1 MSALY
6 RMYRP
11 QFFRE
16 VIGQEQ
22 VKHPLQ
28 EALKSGRIVHSYLFA
43 GPRGTGKTT
52 MARIFAKALNCE
64 DRDPESAEPC
74 GKCESCLGIAAG
86 NFVDLI
92 EIDAAS
98 NRGIDEIRNL
108 KELVRFAPSKKGRYK
123 VFIIDEAHMLTA
135 AASNAFLKTLEEP
148 PSHVIFIFATTDPHK
163 MLSTILSRVQRFSF
177 HSLTNEK
184 LRAKLNRIL
193 TEENVEVD
201 PEVIELLILQ
211 AMGGMRDAESI
222 LGKLLSL
229 NISPIT
235 KEDAYRVLG
244 KYPYFE
250 VYEFIEKLA
259 AQDMTQMI
267 PYVQTLTLEYH
278 PEQFLTMM
286 MSQVRKLML
295 YSFSP
300 QSIDS
305 LDLLEA
311 ETEKIQH
318 ISQLLSQPNLIRLMK
333 LIEEALDRAS
343 DSFIPSL
350 PLEMLCIEFISP
362 ILVADPIRPQSPQP
376 TPQVH
381 PSSKNGQANLSS
393 AASPQSTFPPQDSST
408 APVDPF
414 DAVGSP
420 PATIKTS
427 EPEQTLSTPSAS
439 GAIDIET
446 YMPILKG
453 KIALKVRAILPMFE
467 GSRFEVIGQNITVI
481 SGSRIAENRLKKH
494 GAFLTETFRSVIG
507 QEVTLC
513 FTHEGS
519 STPPTPSQPV
529 SPSTSS
535 AKLHQNPAP
544 STPSQQVQKETTPL
558 EKPDSPSP
566 SHEIQPTSSNDEV
579 EDIFKEFL

>member
-22 VKHPLQ
+22 VKHPLT

-52 MARIFAKALNCE
+52 MARLFAKALNC
-64 DRDPESAEPC
+64 DNRDPETAEPC

-184 LRAKLNRIL
+184 LRSKLTRIL
-193 TEENVEVD
+193 AEEKIEVD
-201 PEVIELLILQ
+201 PEVVELLILQ

-250 VYEFIEKLA
+250 VYDFIEKLS
-259 AQDMTQMI
+259 QGSLQELI

-286 MSQVRKLML
+286 MSQTRKLML
-295 YSFSP
+295 YSYSP
-300 QSIDS
+300 QSIS
-305 LDLLEA
+305 ALDLLEA
-311 ETEKIQH
+311 ETEKIKT
-318 ISQLLSQPNLIRLMK
+318 ISKNLSGQDIVRLMK
-333 LIEEALDRAS
+333 NIEEAIDRS
-343 DSFIPSL
+343 SSSFIPSL
-350 PLEMLCIEFISP
+350 ALEMLCVEFVAPAPVTISSATTP
-362 ILVADPIRPQSPQP
+362 QRPSPSQPPVTHQAPVANP
-376 TPQVH
+376 TPAKA
-381 PSSKNGQANLSS
+381 PT
-393 AASPQSTFPPQDSST
+393 PTPP
-408 APVDPF
+408 PVDPF
-414 DAVGSP
+414 EGIE
-420 PATIKTS
+420 T
-427 EPEQTLSTPSAS
+427 TPSSQPEAPVPAPKPS
-439 GAIDIET
+439 THGTIDVET

-453 KIALKVRAILPMFE
+453 KIASKVRAILPMFE
-467 GSRFEVIGQNITVI
+467 SSRFEVNGQTITIVT
-481 SGSRIAENRLKKH
+481 GSRIAENRLKKH
-494 GAFLTETFRSVIG
+494 GAFITDTFRSVIG
-507 QEVTLC
+507 QEVTIS

-519 STPPTPSQPV
+519 TTPPATTAPHPTPKPTPPPTPKVPQKS
-529 SPSTSS
+529 SPKTPP
-535 AKLHQNPAP
+535 QPAP
-544 STPSQQVQKETTPL
+544 SSVDD
-558 EKPDSPSP
+558 EKA
-566 SHEIQPTSSNDEV
+566 PTEADEV

>member
-1 MSALY
+1 
-6 RMYRP
+6 MYRP

-64 DRDPESAEPC
+64 NRDPDTAEPC

-184 LRAKLNRIL
+184 LRAKLTRIL
-193 TEENVEVD
+193 SEEKIEVD

-250 VYEFIEKLA
+250 VYDFIEKLS
-259 AQDMTQMI
+259 QGSLQELI

-286 MSQVRKLML
+286 MSQARKLML

-300 QSIDS
+300 QSIES

-311 ETEKIQH
+311 ETEKIQE
-318 ISQLLSQPNLIRLMK
+318 ICKNLDGQDLIRLMK
-333 LIEEALDRAS
+333 LVEEALERAS

-350 PLEMLCIEFISP
+350 ALEMLCVEFISP
-362 ILVADPIRPQSPQP
+362 LPTPIVSNLAPISQATSSPTHQAPPKASQSSPNPAPLADPFEGIETTPAATPSP
-376 TPQVH
+376 
-381 PSSKNGQANLSS
+381 
-393 AASPQSTFPPQDSST
+393 
-408 APVDPF
+408 
-414 DAVGSP
+414 
-420 PATIKTS
+420 
-427 EPEQTLSTPSAS
+427 EPESVPLPAS
-439 GAIDIET
+439 SGGAIDVET

-453 KIALKVRAILPMFE
+453 KIASKVRAILPMFE
-467 GSRFEVIGQNITVI
+467 ASRFEVDGLTITLV

-494 GAFLTETFRSVIG
+494 GAFITDTFRSVIG
-507 QEVTLC
+507 QEVTLS

-519 STPPTPSQPV
+519 STPPVAAAPQQAPKSV
-529 SPSTSS
+529 SPATPKSPPKPSS
-535 AKLHQNPAP
+535 Q
-544 STPSQQVQKETTPL
+544 STPQQTVPPSPKETQP
-558 EKPDSPSP
+558 PS
-566 SHEIQPTSSNDEV
+566 ETDEV

>member
-28 EALKSGRIVHSYLFA
+28 EALKSRRIVHSYLFA

-64 DRDPESAEPC
+64 NRDQDTAEPC

-184 LRAKLNRIL
+184 LRSKLTRIL
-193 TEENVEVD
+193 SEENVEVD

-250 VYEFIEKLA
+250 VYEFIEKLTLR
-259 AQDMTQMI
+259 DMNQMI
-267 PYVQTLTLEYH
+267 PYVQKLTLEYH

-286 MSQVRKLML
+286 MSQARKLML

-300 QSIDS
+300 QSIES

-311 ETEKIQH
+311 ETEKIQE
-318 ISQLLSQPNLIRLMK
+318 ICKNLDGQDLIRLMK
-333 LIEEALDRAS
+333 LVEEALERAS

-350 PLEMLCIEFISP
+350 PLEMLCVEFILPPLSTSATPTQGLQPQASQLSP
-362 ILVADPIRPQSPQP
+362 PQKPSPQIQPAPAPQSPS
-376 TPQVH
+376 
-381 PSSKNGQANLSS
+381 PSP
-393 AASPQSTFPPQDSST
+393 SP

-414 DAVGSP
+414 ESVHSSP
-420 PATIKTS
+420 APSKVS
-427 EPEQTLSTPSAS
+427 DDQPTPPPPSPT
-439 GAIDIET
+439 GAIDVET

-453 KIALKVRAILPMFE
+453 KISSKVRAILPMFE
-467 GSRFEVIGQNITVI
+467 SSRFEVDGQNITLV

-494 GAFLTETFRSVIG
+494 GAFLTDTFRSVIG
-507 QEVTLC
+507 QEVTLS

-519 STPPTPSQPV
+519 ATPPAPSQP
-529 SPSTSS
+529 PSTS
-535 AKLHQNPAP
+535 
-544 STPSQQVQKETTPL
+544 TPL
-558 EKPDSPSP
+558 EKPPQNPVYPSP
-566 SHEIQPTSSNDEV
+566 PGPHQKSSPQPSPPQPALNTNHEAQQSSETDEV

>member
-64 DRDPESAEPC
+64 NRDPENAEPC
-74 GKCESCLGIAAG
+74 GTCESCLGIAAG

-108 KELVRFAPSKKGRYK
+108 KELVRFAPSKKGRFK

-184 LRAKLNRIL
+184 LRSKLQRIL
-193 TEENVEVD
+193 SEEQVEID

-250 VYEFIEKLA
+250 VYEFIEKLG
-259 AQDMTQMI
+259 QGDVHQMI
-267 PYVQTLTLEYH
+267 PYVQSLTLEYH

-286 MSQVRKLML
+286 MSQARKLML

-300 QSIDS
+300 SSLES

-311 ETEKIQH
+311 ETEQIER
-318 ISQLLSQPNLIRLMK
+318 ISSKLSGQALIRLMK
-333 LIEEALDRAS
+333 LVEEALERAS
-343 DSFIPSL
+343 NSFIPSL
-350 PLEMLCIEFISP
+350 PLEMLCVEFILPVPEVPENSTP
-362 ILVADPIRPQSPQP
+362 NMGIGSTPHPTDPLPSAQP
-376 TPQVH
+376 TPTATNIIQPTPATSQTPIDPFENV
-381 PSSKNGQANLSS
+381 
-393 AASPQSTFPPQDSST
+393 DSST
-408 APVDPF
+408 HESIVTPAPS
-414 DAVGSP
+414 SP
-420 PATIKTS
+420 LP
-427 EPEQTLSTPSAS
+427 ST
-439 GAIDIET
+439 GGMIDVET

-453 KIALKVRAILPMFE
+453 KIASKVRAILPMFE
-467 GSRFEVIGQNITVI
+467 NSRFEVSGEHIAIVG
-481 SGSRIAENRLKKH
+481 GSRIAENRLKKH
-494 GAFLTETFRSVIG
+494 SAFLTDTFRTVIG
-507 QEVTLC
+507 QNITLS

-519 STPPTPSQPV
+519 TSPAPAVQSTPTPPAPSPRQQTPPPAPDNSETDSVSPSQPE
-529 SPSTSS
+529 TSS
-535 AKLHQNPAP
+535 QSEPP
-544 STPSQQVQKETTPL
+544 SNT
-558 EKPDSPSP
+558 
-566 SHEIQPTSSNDEV
+566 DEV